1 MGEFARKVRVPVS
14 TGEQLY
20 NRYDFEP
27 LLEEKSV
34 SIIQPD
40 ICHAGGMTELR
51 KIASAA
57 ETHYVSVAPHNSN
70 GPISTVASLHFAVA
84 TANAFKQEIF
94 VSFLDRYS
102 AVLTNDIPIKD
113 GFSMPPDGPGWGT
126 DIDEDVLKQF
136 PPTEYTP
143 VESEP
148 YVEFF

>member
-1 MGEFARKVRVPVS
+1 MNKFYRKPKPETMKKNREF
-14 TGEQLY
+14 Y
-20 NRYDFEP
+20 
-27 LLEEKSV
+27 
-34 SIIQPD
+34 
-40 ICHAGGMTELR
+40 
-51 KIASAA
+51 
-57 ETHYVSVAPHNSN
+57 
-70 GPISTVASLHFAVA
+70 
-84 TANAFKQEIF
+84 ANAFKQEIF